1 MIHTAA
7 WDYLHDGSLDR
18 AEGTVPGDLALSIS
32 IPYLR
37 RAFQP
42 EGDGFVLLLRGCTLF
57 QLEEHDGAVLAD
69 PREIAERSPELLSIV
84 SEAPLTIYTTLGT
97 LTLAYRAL
105 ELALDTGQPLATAS
119 LDQAS
124 STYWQA
130 WSEGAAEV
138 PSTSYKPAL
147 PPMWLNSGLV
157 SCQNSAASVA
167 RS

>member
-1 MIHTAA
+1 MSHTTA

-18 AEGTVPGDLALSIS
+18 ADGTVPGDLALSIS

-57 QLEEHDGAVLAD
+57 QLEDHDGAVLAD
-69 PREIAERSPELLSIV
+69 PREIADRSPELLSIV

-97 LTLAYRAL
+97 LTLAYRAM

-130 WSEGAAEV
+130 WSERRG
-138 PSTSYKPAL
+138 
-147 PPMWLNSGLV
+147 G
-157 SCQNSAASVA
+157 SA
-167 RS
+167 